1 MHLNVIQFVD
11 QQPLK
16 AIRKLFL
23 FSFIFVFSLLC
34 YSMLWVS
41 IWVHVKTFYFPLQLV
56 LSTRL
61 IISSLRDN
69 KHSAPQQLS
78 DKFPKNFFYFF
89 FIFFFH
95 IFNFLFFCSF
105 CDHEF
110 DFRCLLSAAGVS
122 IIKMKKIKILF
133 CVMICCCL
141 VFNYR
146 KLNKNLF
153 L

>member
-69 KHSAPQQLS
+69 KQSAPQQLS
-78 DKFPKNFFYFF
+78 DKFPKNFFISFS
-89 FIFFFH
+89 
-95 IFNFLFFCSF
+95 FLFFFLSF

-110 DFRCLLSAAGVS
+110 DFRCLLSATGVS
-122 IIKMKKIKILF
+122 TIKMKKIKILF
-133 CVMICCCL
+133 SVMICCCL

-146 KLNKNLF
+146 KLNKNFYL
-153 L
+153 